1 MNEKMGISQK
11 RGIFSNPKILPWL
24 FLAPA
29 VGLIL
34 VFYGYPIIRTIA
46 ISLRDYNVLNPSD
59 STFVGGKNFSRMLK
73 DGVLKI
79 SLKNTVI
86 YVVASLSLQFVLGFA
101 LALLLWVIWIFN
113 SADIIY
119 VMTNG
124 GPVNATQT
132 VASYLFQLAY
142 TKHDYSLVCAI
153 SVVIM
158 AVLFCTPL
166 CI

>member
-101 LALLLWVIWIFN
+101 LALCDDQRRPGECHPDGCQLSV
-113 SADIIY
+113 
-119 VMTNG
+119 
-124 GPVNATQT
+124 PVGLYKA
-132 VASYLFQLAY
+132 
-142 TKHDYSLVCAI
+142 
-153 SVVIM
+153 
-158 AVLFCTPL
+158 
-166 CI
+166 